1 MNNTVFGKTM
11 EDIGNRRMMDNNNN
25 ERKLIK
31 RAAKPYF
38 QSFAIFNENLVA
50 VEHLKVEPVLNR
62 QV

>member
-31 RAAKPYF
+31 RAAKSYF
-38 QSFAIFNENLVA
+38 QLFAVFNENLVA
-50 VEHLKVEPVLNR
+50 VERLKVEPVLNR

>member
-1 MNNTVFGKTM
+1 M
-11 EDIGNRRMMDNNNN
+11 EDIRNRRMMDSNNN

-38 QSFAIFNENLVA
+38 KSFTIFNENLVA
-50 VEHLKVEPVLNR
+50 VERLKVEPVLNR